1 MSLFKTKWIIL
12 HIKKKWVNEDLY
24 CFFSYDYG
32 KIYVQKKKNKKE
44 KLFDI
49 GYIVQCEIETKEGK
63 NIHKMKNLKIHS
75 QYMYEW
81 AEFACINE
89 YLSLLSLIKKWTPE
103 GVPIME
109 IYKIVSS
116 LHKEKNISL
125 EKILLAELKILDI
138 LWLLKDEN
146 TDTTVK
152 KILKFT
158 RENKIDT
165 ILKLTGIDRSLQE
178 KLSYIIFSTSKG

>member
-12 HIKKKWVNEDLY
+12 HIKKRWWEEDLY
-24 CFFSYDYG
+24 TLFSYEYG

-44 KLFDI
+44 KSFDI

-75 QYMYEW
+75 QYLYEW
-81 AEFACINE
+81 EEFACIHE
-89 YLSLLSLIKKWTPE
+89 YLLLIALVKKGTPD

-109 IYKIVSS
+109 VYKVIST
-116 LHKEKNISL
+116 LHKQKEMTFDR
-125 EKILLAELKILDI
+125 ILLSELKVLDI
-138 LWLLKDEN
+138 LWILKDINEN
-146 TDTTVK
+146 ITVK
-152 KILKFT
+152 KILKFV

-165 ILKLTGIDRSLQE
+165 ILKLKGIDKVSQESLTQ
-178 KLSYIIFSTSKG
+178 LVSLCANT